1 MQKRL
6 TQVETS
12 LNHQLRM
19 EKEAMLKLTQA
30 HDEATA
36 ELDVK
41 HKEIQEVSVRES
53 SYSHLQLA
61 LQSSL
66 SLSRGLELDVV
77 H

>member
-41 HKEIQEVSVRES
+41 HKEIQEVRVRES
-53 SYSHLQLA
+53 P
-61 LQSSL
+61 
-66 SLSRGLELDVV
+66 
-77 H
+77 

>member
-1 MQKRL
+1 MAGWHVQKRL

-41 HKEIQEVSVRES
+41 HKEIQEVRVRES
-53 SYSHLQLA
+53 P
-61 LQSSL
+61 
-66 SLSRGLELDVV
+66 
-77 H
+77 